1 MAKSRRK
8 ASGAVAGKFK
18 IKRMGK
24 GWSAHQTPYT
34 PVKVRNK
41 AQREALAKAEAE
53 GTAGTGKNA
62 PKKD

>member
-18 IKRMGK
+18 IKKMGK
-24 GWSAHQTPYT
+24 GWSAHRSPST
-34 PVKVRNK
+34 PVAVRTK

-53 GTAGTGKNA
+53 AEKGGKSS
-62 PKKD
+62 KKD